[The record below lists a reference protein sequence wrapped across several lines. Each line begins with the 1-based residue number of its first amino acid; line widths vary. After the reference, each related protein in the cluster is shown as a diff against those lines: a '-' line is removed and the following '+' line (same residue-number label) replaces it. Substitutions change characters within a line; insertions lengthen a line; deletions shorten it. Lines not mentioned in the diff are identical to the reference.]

1 MVVGGDN
8 CSLSGSGTLGVLIIN
23 FLGLRLDLDL
33 DLDIN
38 VVGVG
43 LGVDNSSLI
52 VFCGSGFSSSGV
64 GGSVDLDSGTPCTS
78 KVLDSE
84 TFIDFSSNISRCSSL
99 SLTSDVSSTTLISSI
114 SSASS
119 ISISSASSISISS
132 ASSISPTSSILSS
145 VSSSISTLSFVV
157 GGDNFSLSG
166 SVTLGVLII
175 NFLGLD
181 LDLDLDINTLEVGG
195 SVDLDS
201 GTACTSIVLDS
212 DTFIDFS
219 SNISR
224 SIGTSTPLSST
235 PLSSSLL

>member
-8 CSLSGSGTLGVLIIN
+8 CSLSGSGTLDVLIIN

-78 KVLDSE
+78 KVLDS
-84 TFIDFSSNISRCSSL
+84 
-99 SLTSDVSSTTLISSI
+99 
-114 SSASS
+114 
-119 ISISSASSISISS
+119 
-132 ASSISPTSSILSS
+132 
-145 VSSSISTLSFVV
+145 
-157 GGDNFSLSG
+157 
-166 SVTLGVLII
+166 
-175 NFLGLD
+175 
-181 LDLDLDINTLEVGG
+181 
-195 SVDLDS
+195 
-201 GTACTSIVLDS
+201 

-224 SIGTSTPLSST
+224 SIGASTPLSSTPLSSTPLSST